1 MPFNAIDPADEEPL
15 RPGILAGLAGMG
27 RNLLGLA
34 LCRVELAALELAD
47 VRAAL
52 LKLAVLFA
60 AGALTALFALASW
73 TGLVILLA
81 WDSLGWKILAI
92 VAVLYTF
99 LTLAII
105 QYARALVRDGRLSLP
120 LTMEELRN
128 DRDALQ

>member
-1 MPFNAIDPADEEPL
+1 MPTETSDQEAL
-15 RPGILAGLAGMG
+15 RPGVLAGAASMA

-34 LCRVELAALELAD
+34 LCRIELAALELAD

-60 AGALTALFALASW
+60 AGVVTAFFALACW
-73 TGLVILLA
+73 TGLVVILA

-92 VAVLYTF
+92 VALIYTFATVAIVLYV
-99 LTLAII
+99 
-105 QYARALVRDGRLSLP
+105 RALVRDGRLSLP
-120 LTMEELRN
+120 LTMAELRN

>member
-1 MPFNAIDPADEEPL
+1 MPIHSTEFEEEEPL

-27 RNLLGLA
+27 RNLLGLL

-47 VRAAL
+47 VRAVL

-60 AGALTALFALASW
+60 AGVLTALFALACW
-73 TGLVILLA
+73 TGLVVMLA

-92 VAVLYTF
+92 VAGFYTL
-99 LTLAII
+99 LTLGIVM
-105 QYARALVRDGRLSLP
+105 YARALIRDDRLSLP
-120 LTMEELRN
+120 LTMAELRS